1 MFVQDRLETLHHEA
15 DNYRLLQNT
24 RSQKTFRFSRFQIL
38 QQLMA
43 FWRSKKIQARDSKG
57 GEHV

>member
-24 RSQKTFRFSRFQIL
+24 RPQRTCGVSRFF
-38 QQLMA
+38 QQLPA
-43 FWRSKKIQARDSKG
+43 FWRKLAKRWPHPAISTTN
-57 GEHV
+57 